1 MAAKGLYQAFR
12 TNRQMETEGVI
23 LDFGVARFKVRRAG
37 GSNRRFTTVFNQKT
51 KPHARALAAGTL
63 DEEVAKRLMYETYYD
78 AVVIEWEGVTD
89 EEGNSLK
96 FTQANFIKVMSDLP
110 DLWSRLRDECDNMR
124 NFQDAEVE
132 EAVEKMG
139 ESSFGSPNGALSL
152 NS

>member
-1 MAAKGLYQAFR
+1 
-12 TNRQMETEGVI
+12 
-23 LDFGVARFKVRRAG
+23 
-37 GSNRRFTTVFNQKT
+37 
-51 KPHARALAAGTL
+51 
-63 DEEVAKRLMYETYYD
+63 MYETYYD

-110 DLWSRLRDECDNMR
+110 DLWTRLRDECDNMR